1 MRPLERVRRLKSIG
15 SRGGAGANIFGQA
28 LSIPG
33 SLYRVLRHVPE
44 FAMIVTRF
52 APSPT
57 GLLHLGHAYAAIIA
71 RDAGER
77 FLLRMEDI
85 DRARCR
91 AEYEAAIVED
101 LAWLGLSWDI
111 PLLRQ
116 SARFDVYRATLDA
129 LEARALI
136 YRCFCTRK
144 DIAEEIAR
152 ASEAPQGP
160 EGVLYPG
167 TCRNMRESERAEHL
181 AAGAPYALRLDVAKA
196 ASIVGPL
203 AFDESGR
210 GPRGEH
216 GRIAIDPL
224 AFGDVVLARKETP
237 ASYHLASVIDDAHQ
251 GVTLVTRGCDLF
263 SATHVHRLLQALLD
277 LPAPRYAHHR
287 LILDEQ
293 GRKFS
298 KRDGSVTLRHLRDT
312 GVAPEQIR
320 ARLKDQRG

>member
-1 MRPLERVRRLKSIG
+1 
-15 SRGGAGANIFGQA
+15 
-28 LSIPG
+28 
-33 SLYRVLRHVPE
+33 
-44 FAMIVTRF
+44 MIVTRF

-71 RDAGER
+71 REAGER

-101 LAWLGLSWDI
+101 LAWLGLSWDT
-111 PLLRQ
+111 PFLRQ
-116 SARFDVYRATLDA
+116 STRFDAYRAALDA
-129 LEARALI
+129 LQAQALI
-136 YRCFCTRK
+136 YPCFCSRK

-160 EGVLYPG
+160 EGALYPG
-167 TCRNMRESERAEHL
+167 ICRNLPEPERAKRL
-181 AAGAPYALRLDVAKA
+181 AAGTSYALRLDVAKA
-196 ASIVGPL
+196 ANIVGPL
-203 AFDESGR
+203 EFEESGS
-210 GPRGEH
+210 GPRSEH
-216 GRIAIDPL
+216 GRIAVDPL
-224 AFGDVVLARKETP
+224 AFGDVVLARKEAE

-287 LILDEQ
+287 LILDGQ

-298 KRDGSVTLRHLRDT
+298 KRDGSVTLRNLRET